1 MNGARHVPGRSSNLC
16 DQTTQ
21 ITYCVLLQ
29 ASPLRPGTCRA
40 PFAGSMLLLFVV
52 STLLTSAATMKY
64 FLKRFMPFDPSLP
77 VNNSLISS
85 SELRNQLNG
94 LKSSID
100 NVEVE
105 LNNAIAGTAVN
116 PAVNV
121 LSQGISNPPTQAQ
134 VQAIQNKLNELINAI
149 TRPAA

>member
-1 MNGARHVPGRSSNLC
+1 
-16 DQTTQ
+16 
-21 ITYCVLLQ
+21 
-29 ASPLRPGTCRA
+29 
-40 PFAGSMLLLFVV
+40 
-52 STLLTSAATMKY
+52 
-64 FLKRFMPFDPSLP
+64 MPFDPTLP

-105 LNNAIAGTAVN
+105 LNNAIAGTALN
-116 PAVNV
+116 PAVN
-121 LSQGISNPPTQAQ
+121 LLGQSISNPPTQAQ

-149 TRPAA
+149 TRPAV